1 MPVDLTQLAGNN
13 PDPEL
18 NEQAMQEIPVD
29 EDLAEYVFLLGV
41 DLLEE
46 GGGMNTLRK
55 AVEQSSDPVAV
66 IGQFIVQMVGQL
78 SEVLNEEVNFDPRVM
93 LVQDGFVDSIT
104 DYIVEKLNMGD
115 DAAEMIEQE
124 VLEMIKGLAQG
135 ETKPDPNAE
144 MPPEAAPMEQQ
155 AGMPPAQGAPLDGG
169 MGPQQGGGLDQMG
182 GMV

>member
-1 MPVDLTQLAGNN
+1 MPVDLSMLAGNN

-18 NEQAMQEIPVD
+18 NDQAMQEIPVD
-29 EDLAEYVFLLGV
+29 EELAEYVFLLGV

-46 GGGMNTLRK
+46 GGGMDTLRK
-55 AVEQSSDPVAV
+55 AVEQSADPMVV
-66 IGQFIVQMVGQL
+66 ISQFIVQMVGQL

-93 LVQDGFVDSIT
+93 LVRGGFVDSIT
-104 DYIVEKLNMGD
+104 DYIVDKLNLGD
-115 DAAEMIEQE
+115 EASDMIEQE

-135 ETKPDPNAE
+135 ETQPDPNAE

-155 AGMPPAQGAPLDGG
+155 AGMPTEQGAPLDGG
-169 MGPQQGGGLDQMG
+169 MGPQQGVGLDQMG

>member
-1 MPVDLTQLAGNN
+1 V
-13 PDPEL
+13 E
-18 NEQAMQEIPVD
+18 

-93 LVQDGFVDSIT
+93 LVRGGFVDSIT

-135 ETKPDPNAE
+135 ETKPDP
-144 MPPEAAPMEQQ
+144 
-155 AGMPPAQGAPLDGG
+155 
-169 MGPQQGGGLDQMG
+169 
-182 GMV
+182 